1 MPRGSFQSPII
12 VMNFVEGVKNIVDE
26 FGAKKIA
33 ESSFIGLLDD
43 YRAFDN
49 EPQSSKNILKFWE
62 SHGMLE
68 RISNMSAKGSQW
80 KNEVS
85 DIIYQ
90 TENYGFDRNVVSNL
104 LHELL
109 LGMGIVRPTLD
120 WNKEFQSGPASESER
135 KTSGK
140 KQAQTKSTQ
149 KSQTKSQGKSRT
161 KKKANRKEIWEIMQ
175 FFAWGLLILSVY
187 LIIGSWD
194 TLKNITKS
202 SIGGWFS
209 GRSHEEG
216 VLNVSG
222 ESFTVNGITFKMVAV
237 EGGTFE
243 MGSETGDEDEHPV
256 HSETVGDFMI
266 GETEVTQALWETIME
281 NNPSKYKGEERPV
294 HKVSWYDCQTFI
306 KRLNK
311 LTGKKFRLPTEA
323 EWEYAARG
331 GHKSKGIYKY
341 AGSQKAME
349 VAWFG
354 IRPHEVKKK
363 RPNELGVYDMSG
375 NVEEWCEDSFD
386 SRHSWQKG
394 GKALRGGSYTRSE
407 ICCTVFHRDSG
418 QPDSEHKTH
427 GFRLLLEVSPVA
439 VP

>member
-1 MPRGSFQSPII
+1 
-12 VMNFVEGVKNIVDE
+12 MNFVEGVKNIVDE

-209 GRSHEEG
+209 GRSH
-216 VLNVSG
+216 
-222 ESFTVNGITFKMVAV
+222 
-237 EGGTFE
+237 
-243 MGSETGDEDEHPV
+243 
-256 HSETVGDFMI
+256 
-266 GETEVTQALWETIME
+266 
-281 NNPSKYKGEERPV
+281 
-294 HKVSWYDCQTFI
+294 
-306 KRLNK
+306 
-311 LTGKKFRLPTEA
+311 
-323 EWEYAARG
+323 
-331 GHKSKGIYKY
+331 
-341 AGSQKAME
+341 
-349 VAWFG
+349 
-354 IRPHEVKKK
+354 
-363 RPNELGVYDMSG
+363 
-375 NVEEWCEDSFD
+375 
-386 SRHSWQKG
+386 
-394 GKALRGGSYTRSE
+394 
-407 ICCTVFHRDSG
+407 
-418 QPDSEHKTH
+418 
-427 GFRLLLEVSPVA
+427 
-439 VP
+439 